1 MRQKGIIMKDRI
13 KQIRIDSNLNQSEF
27 GERVGATVST
37 VSTWELGKRIPTEIS
52 IKSICREFNV
62 NYAWLV
68 DGVGPMYQEAESE
81 VEEFC
86 NKYNMTDPDEI
97 YLVETFC
104 NLDAKERKQFI
115 NTVRKLIRDNKSNK

>member
-1 MRQKGIIMKDRI
+1 
-13 KQIRIDSNLNQSEF
+13 
-27 GERVGATVST
+27 
-37 VSTWELGKRIPTEIS
+37 
-52 IKSICREFNV
+52 
-62 NYAWLV
+62 
-68 DGVGPMYQEAESE
+68 MYQEAESE

>member
-1 MRQKGIIMKDRI
+1 MKERI
-13 KQIRIDSNLNQSEF
+13 KKVRLDADLNQTEF
-27 GERVGATVST
+27 SKIIGCASNTVSG
-37 VSTWELGKRIPTEIS
+37 WESGDRTPTEIS
-52 IKSICREFNV
+52 IKSICREFSV